1 MPVFNPFDSNPMPE
15 PPDLD
20 DAPVNRSPNPG
31 KNSAAEQGLEI
42 PMDWKPTAKE
52 PVPVVRCTAKST
64 TSGERCKRW
73 SIRGTTVCQSHG
85 GRLPS
90 VVEHSQAVV
99 EAARMR
105 LFGMVDD
112 AVDGLDELIQQGTAP
127 AIRLKAIEMVLNR
140 TGLKDAVEVNVEVN
154 HNVSASEEINKKLSM
169 IRERLTPQPIEEFV
183 EVSEESDD
191 EEQEL

>member
-1 MPVFNPFDSNPMPE
+1 MTISNPFDFNTMPE

-20 DAPVNRSPNPG
+20 DETSNSSNAG
-31 KNSAAEQGLEI
+31 KNSAAEQGVEI
-42 PMDWKPTAKE
+42 PMDWKPTPKA
-52 PVPVVRCTAKST
+52 PVPVVRCTARST

-73 SIRGTTVCQSHG
+73 SIRGLTVCQSHG
-85 GRLPS
+85 GRLPNL
-90 VVEHSQAVV
+90 VEHSQAVV

-112 AVDGLDELIQQGTAP
+112 AVDGLDELIQQGTSP

>member
-1 MPVFNPFDSNPMPE
+1 MPVFNPFDSDSMPE

-20 DAPVNRSPNPG
+20 DAPVNRSFSAG
-31 KNSAAEQGLEI
+31 KNSAAEQGVEI
-42 PMDWKPTAKE
+42 PMDWKPTPKA
-52 PVPVVRCTAKST
+52 PVPVVRCTARST

-73 SIRGTTVCQSHG
+73 SIRGLTVCQSHG
-85 GRLPS
+85 GRLPNL
-90 VVEHSQAVV
+90 VEHSQAVV
-99 EAARMR
+99 ESARMR

-112 AVDGLDELIQQGTAP
+112 AVDGLDELIQQGTSP

-183 EVSEESDD
+183 EAEEVEDAN
-191 EEQEL
+191 EV

>member
-1 MPVFNPFDSNPMPE
+1 
-15 PPDLD
+15 
-20 DAPVNRSPNPG
+20 
-31 KNSAAEQGLEI
+31 
-42 PMDWKPTAKE
+42 
-52 PVPVVRCTAKST
+52 
-64 TSGERCKRW
+64 
-73 SIRGTTVCQSHG
+73 
-85 GRLPS
+85 
-90 VVEHSQAVV
+90 
-99 EAARMR
+99 MR

-112 AVDGLDELIQQGTAP
+112 AVDGLDELIQQGTSP